1 MTKEQYE
8 TVIAALADKVKE
20 QGTEL
25 YLKDFEIER
34 LRRKL
39 AEAEGM
45 EAPRGK
51 KLKE

>member
-8 TVIAALADKVKE
+8 TVIAALVDKLKE
-20 QGTEL
+20 QGTTIR
-25 YLKDFEIER
+25 LKDYEIER

-45 EAPRGK
+45 EAPQGEK
-51 KLKE
+51 